1 MNEIL
6 KLDAVALISE
16 VQSKRISHRDVC
28 EAYIERIAQKET
40 DVGAFIHFDPDQV
53 RSVADGLDKQQA
65 TGPLAGLPVGVKD
78 VIDTVDMP
86 TGYGTDAYS
95 GSRPVWDA
103 PCVTQSK
110 SAGALIMGKT
120 VSTEFAMA
128 SPGETRNP
136 WSPAHTP
143 GGSSSGSCAAVASG
157 MALMGFGTQTA
168 GSIIRPASYCG
179 VVGYK
184 PSFGL
189 LEPAEIKVLSHS
201 LDTLGIVTRSVRDAA
216 LIVSVLSGR
225 SGLALS
231 RTPCSAPRV
240 GLFRT
245 PPFDMSEPAT
255 EAALDHAIAR
265 IEAAGGTV
273 VEIDVPEDFVTT
285 HDLHAAVMGWE
296 VTRALSH
303 ERTVLWDQL
312 TQVTRDFLTEKA
324 KVTALDYDAALAA
337 LPLIKTSLAGA
348 MTDVDVLLAPSAA
361 GAAPKGLAS
370 TGAPTFNS
378 PWTLLH
384 MPALSVPAILDVGL
398 LPVGVQVIGRVG
410 DDART
415 LEISAWIEAC
425 LDAPKA
431 KDFL

>member
-1 MNEIL
+1 MNKIV
-6 KLDAVALISE
+6 KLDAVALIDE
-16 VQSKRISHRDVC
+16 VQSMRISHRDVA
-28 EAYIERIAQKET
+28 EAYIERVSEKET
-40 DVGAFIHFDPDQV
+40 DVGAFIHFEPDQV
-53 RSVADGLDKQQA
+53 RSAADSLDKQVA
-65 TGPLAGLPVGVKD
+65 IGPLAGLPVGVKD

-86 TGYGTDAYS
+86 TGYGSDAYT
-95 GSRPVWDA
+95 GCRPVWDA

-128 SPGETRNP
+128 SPGKTRNP
-136 WSPAHTP
+136 WNPAHTP

-201 LDTLGIVTRSVRDAA
+201 LDTLGIITRSVRDAA
-216 LIVSVLSGR
+216 LIASILSGR
-225 SGLALS
+225 PKLALAQA
-231 RTPCSAPRV
+231 PCSAPRV
-240 GLFRT
+240 GVFRT
-245 PPFDMSEPAT
+245 PPFDASEPAT
-255 EAALDHAIAR
+255 QAALDHAIAR
-265 IEAAGGTV
+265 IEAAGGTII
-273 VEIDVPEDFVTT
+273 EIDVPKGFVTT

-296 VTRALSH
+296 VTRALCH

-312 TQVTRDFLTEKA
+312 TAVTRDFLTEKA
-324 KVTALDYDAALAA
+324 KVTASEYDGACVD
-337 LPLIKTSLAGA
+337 LPLITASLAGA
-348 MTDVDVLLAPSAA
+348 MADVDVLLAPSAP
-361 GAAPKGLAS
+361 GVAPKGLAS
-370 TGAPTFNS
+370 TGAPTFNT

-384 MPALSVPAILDVGL
+384 MPAVNVPAILDDG
-398 LPVGVQVIGRVG
+398 LPVGVQVIGRIG

-415 LEISAWIEAC
+415 LAIGAWIETC